1 MICLHVKEI
10 YNTIM
15 VLQLHPALLKTI
27 RQMKYARWWQRRSFF
42 VSRTLWACGL
52 SFYRTNLDW
61 PPEKKMQDNHYTAGI
76 NSVMLNLERYH
87 PRLHSMY
94 CTIQPKNKNKFAK
107 NSNSRMR
114 YMQYY
119 IFYKLCS
126 SIQIACKR
134 NNDLYISTGI
144 LNILVHICLFNNSV
158 RLDF

>member
-27 RQMKYARWWQRRSFF
+27 RQMKYARWCKRRSFF

-94 CTIQPKNKNKFAK
+94 CTLQPKNKNKFAK
-107 NSNSRMR
+107 NATVACDTCNIKYFTNCVLLYKSLAKGTMI
-114 YMQYY
+114 YY
-119 IFYKLCS
+119 NTY
-126 SIQIACKR
+126 QQE
-134 NNDLYISTGI
+134 Y
-144 LNILVHICLFNNSV
+144 
-158 RLDF
+158 